1 MKTHSQT
8 PFKFKLKR
16 RAYALSIINKLY
28 EIPRTGWVDREV
40 ENPETVGEHTDDLI
54 ILANKYFPGIPGL
67 IAMLKTHD
75 WPETNEEIGDA
86 RTDKFC
92 PPDHRW
98 TKEKKFEIE
107 LMTMVSICDQLGKRG
122 KDILRL
128 WIEFEEN
135 KTVRAKIAKQLD
147 RLQRIIK
154 AISYQKNG
162 QPVIAQEFIDN
173 DENNIH
179 DPRLIKVL
187 EKAKLRL

>member
-1 MKTHSQT
+1 MKNRSQT

-40 ENPETVGEHTDDLI
+40 KNPETVGGHTDDLI
-54 ILANKYFPGIPGL
+54 MLANKYFPGIPGL
-67 IAMLKTHD
+67 IAMLKIHD
-75 WPETNEEIGDA
+75 WAETNEEIGDA

-173 DENNIH
+173 DEANIH
-179 DPRLIKVL
+179 DLRLIKVL